1 MNNQGAKKVLIAKNV
16 MDGHNTNIILKHTKK
31 IMEETIKKKYQKIW
45 YKKSLLA
52 LTNLQMEMGTKKE

>member
-31 IMEETIKKKYQKIW
+31 IMEETIKKKYQKI
-45 YKKSLLA
+45 
-52 LTNLQMEMGTKKE
+52 